1 MRGGWAPHIGNT
13 ALVPDT
19 QGFRHRRNRYVGCDR
34 DNARGR
40 GVVAPRWIADAVAV
54 ETMDVTPGAYGNAMA
69 AKSRV
74 ASRRLLVEMPQYL
87 RESRQPLASLIFIAP
102 PLVLYEAG
110 VIYWAETA
118 SRNGADVWLRDCLD
132 QIGVAPPY
140 LLPLLTAIGLLAWH
154 FLARASWRW
163 TPGILC
169 SMWVECLALAAA
181 LVMIAEVQGAVV
193 QSITGEMRPVV
204 SLQYPASW
212 PHSTPEPIPLP
223 SAESPDLNVRVG
235 WAEPAGFTVP
245 TVTAVHAPVNLPQI
259 TELEPAVDTA
269 APAAASSLLVA
280 YLGAGIYEETL
291 FRLLCLPLLWAV
303 GWGLGMSRGWSLAVA
318 MALTSCL
325 FSAAHHWGPHG
336 EPFSWYCFGFRT
348 AAGLCF
354 AGIFIFR
361 GFGIAAGTHALYDI
375 LVVFV

>member
-1 MRGGWAPHIGNT
+1 
-13 ALVPDT
+13 
-19 QGFRHRRNRYVGCDR
+19 
-34 DNARGR
+34 
-40 GVVAPRWIADAVAV
+40 
-54 ETMDVTPGAYGNAMA
+54 MA
-69 AKSRV
+69 AKSHV
-74 ASRRLLVEMPQYL
+74 ASRRLLAEMPQYL

-140 LLPLLTAIGLLAWH
+140 LLPLLTALGLLAWH

-181 LVMIAEVQGAVV
+181 LVMIAEVQGTVV
-193 QSITGEMRPVV
+193 QSITGELRPVV
-204 SLQYPASW
+204 SLQVPASW
-212 PHSTPEPIPLP
+212 HSPPEPIPLP
-223 SAESPDLNVRVG
+223 SPSSPELNVQVG
-235 WAEPAGFTVP
+235 WTEPAVLAGP
-245 TVTAVHAPVNLPQI
+245 APLAAPAVTAVHAPVNLPPI
-259 TELEPAVDTA
+259 PELEPEAEAT
-269 APAAASSLLVA
+269 PAAASSLLVA

-354 AGIFIFR
+354 AGIFLFR

-375 LVVFV
+375 LVVFI